1 MKANGVY
8 VRAKSFSHVPLFA
21 TLRTGAHPALLFM
34 GFSRR
39 EDWSGL
45 PYPSPGDLSNS
56 GIEPL
61 ALMSPALADEFF
73 TTSATWEA
81 PNGVYLY

>member
-1 MKANGVY
+1 MKANGVC
-8 VRAKSFSHVPLFA
+8 VRAKSLQSCP
-21 TLRTGAHPALLFM
+21 TLCNLWTGALQALLFM
-34 GFSRR
+34 GSSRR

-56 GIEPL
+56 GIEPV

-81 PNGVYLY
+81 SNGVYLH